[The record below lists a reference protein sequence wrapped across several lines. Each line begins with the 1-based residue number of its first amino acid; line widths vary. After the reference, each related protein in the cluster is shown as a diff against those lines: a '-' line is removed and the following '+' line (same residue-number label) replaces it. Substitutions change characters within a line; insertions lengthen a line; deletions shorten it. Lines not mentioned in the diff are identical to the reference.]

1 MQSNLMRSTQAV
13 VSTPFDIMIELPK
26 TASEVSVEPKDEIA
40 ESSIASPSDELD
52 DDESEI
58 QSGFRPSKTLLVAL
72 FLLTLTFGVAGY
84 AGFTLWSLSDHSASS
99 EEPTTTQEE
108 GSLTL
113 P

>member
-13 VSTPFDIMIELPK
+13 VRTPFDIMIESPK
-26 TASEVSVEPKDEIA
+26 TVSEVSVEPKDEIA
-40 ESSIASPSDELD
+40 ASSIASPSDDLD
-52 DDESEI
+52 DDSEL

-72 FLLTLTFGVAGY
+72 FLLTLTFGIAGY

-99 EEPTTTQEE
+99 EAPTTTQEE